1 MLSAYL
7 HRSTDEEINKF
18 LKLKGFHQ
26 LANQLGLFPASL
38 ELVEACVSLVTRCN
52 VGLEE
57 QMEVPSLSELSF
69 LQLNSFPPL
78 LALLPRAVHDVA
90 LTHNMI
96 LFLRDMLAKVS
107 YYEIIH

>member
-26 LANQLGLFPASL
+26 LANQLSLFPASL

-78 LALLPRAVHDVA
+78 LALLPRAVHDVP

-107 YYEIIH
+107 CCEIVQ